1 VLAAVDFPDA
11 LALVKAC
18 GRVFAGAL
26 CQPPPPPI
34 WNEVAAVAGGDVPSL
49 GFFVGPEGDF
59 TPEELSRLLEVA
71 HPVSLGPTVLRAE
84 TAAVFALG
92 AVSAAIQAQA

>member
-1 VLAAVDFPDA
+1 MSV
-11 LALVKAC
+11 
-18 GRVFAGAL
+18 
-26 CQPPPPPI
+26 
-34 WNEVAAVAGGDVPSL
+34 
-49 GFFVGPEGDF
+49 FVGPEGDF